1 MPGGKRGPTPRCTGL
16 RAARCCGASALPFRV
31 RLEAGELR
39 TLGVAPQ
46 SRRVKAREVLM
57 AEQFLKAI
65 RKELRITQADLAHAA
80 HIRQIDVSNIER
92 GETKASDA
100 QIAAF
105 VRLIS
110 ARAASRAFEHVI
122 LAAWPEAE

>member
-1 MPGGKRGPTPRCTGL
+1 
-16 RAARCCGASALPFRV
+16 
-31 RLEAGELR
+31 
-39 TLGVAPQ
+39 
-46 SRRVKAREVLM
+46 M

-65 RKELRITQADLAHAA
+65 RKELGITQEDLANAA

-92 GETKASDA
+92 GETKASDG
-100 QIAAF
+100 QVAAF

-122 LAAWPEAE
+122 LSAWPEAK